1 MRKSIRL
8 AAAAL
13 SVLMLAAC
21 AMPGTPDSTGE
32 TAGSATAAP
41 TAEPTAEPTPTPA
54 PANHTN
60 PLTGQTTEAD
70 YNNQRPVAV
79 TLRSGE
85 GATPQWGIGRA
96 DLLVEGVSEGYDTSL
111 TAVFA
116 TRGDISKAGPVG
128 KVTDLS
134 LQFTLPLNAVPV
146 HIGKTVYASNLLN
159 VLTYQDLDGLNVGT
173 SGFSFDA
180 DRFGSGYREENC
192 WYTTADLIDGGLAN
206 YSTDTTGANMT
217 LFHFEERET
226 PETQNGAN
234 LYITFSDTAG
244 AELKYDAA
252 AGVYLRHN
260 MDGTPTMD
268 ADSGQQASFKN
279 VLVLYASSGIKD
291 DGYTRQY
298 DLSGGTGLYLTDGG
312 WEQISWT
319 KGDATA
325 PLSLTDASGA
335 TLSVNPGKTYLA
347 VWGGYYGQN
356 LQLFAADGT
365 EQALPEKPALLESG
379 VSDEAAEAAQ
389 HNQDIQ
395 NAYLAAQEELAAAQQ
410 AVTDAAATEDTADDE
425 AAAQRLTAAND
436 ALTAAQAA
444 YEEVFGTPTPAPEET
459 PAPEGEPPAE

>member
-1 MRKSIRL
+1 MKKSIRL

-13 SVLMLAAC
+13 SVMMLAAC
-21 AMPGTPDSTGE
+21 SAPGSSE
-32 TAGSATAAP
+32 SVQA
-41 TAEPTAEPTPTPA
+41 TAEPTAEPTATPVA
-54 PANHTN
+54 PVNNTN
-60 PLTGQTTEAD
+60 PLTGQTTETD

-79 TLRSGE
+79 TLRTGDGS
-85 GATPQWGIGRA
+85 TPQWGIGKA

-128 KVTDLS
+128 KATDLG
-134 LQFTLPLNAVPV
+134 LQFVLPLNAVPV
-146 HIGKTVYASNLLN
+146 HIGKTIYASNLLN
-159 VLTYQDLDGLNVGT
+159 VLTYQDMDGLNVGT
-173 SGFSFDA
+173 SGFTFDT
-180 DRFGSGYREENC
+180 DRYTSGYREENC
-192 WYTTADLIDGGLAN
+192 WYTTADQVTSGLAN
-206 YSTDTTGANMT
+206 YSMDTTGANMP
-217 LFHFEERET
+217 LFHFEERT
-226 PETQNGAN
+226 APETQNGAN

-252 AGVYLRHN
+252 NGVYLRHN

-268 ADSGQQASFKN
+268 ADTGAQASFKN

-298 DLSGGTGLYLTDGG
+298 DLSGGTGLYLTDGA

-319 KGDATA
+319 KGDAAA

-365 EQALPEKPALLESG
+365 EQTLPEKPALLESG
-379 VSDEAAEAAQ
+379 VSDEAAEAAKQ
-389 HNQDIQ
+389 NQDIQ
-395 NAYLAAQEELAAAQQ
+395 NNLLAAQSELAAAQQ
-410 AVTDAAATEDTADDE
+410 AVTDAAATEDPADDE

-436 ALTAAQAA
+436 ALATAQAA
-444 YEEVFGTPTPAPEET
+444 YDAVFGTPTPAPET
-459 PAPEGEPPAE
+459 DAAPEGEAASSEPAAE